1 MIIGLT
7 GGIASGKSTVSE
19 ILKEYGFFVC
29 DADKISKEITQNGK
43 QGAKAIEKTFG
54 KEFFTDGSLNRKK
67 LAELVFLNEESR
79 KTLENILHPIII
91 DEIKKQLNS
100 QKKPSFLD
108 APLLIESNLYTL
120 CDKVIVVFCEKELRI
135 KRAMLRDNT
144 NIQDVI
150 NRINA
155 QISDDERN
163 KYADYII
170 NNSFS
175 QKDTRQQV
183 EKILKKEG
191 LI

>member
-100 QKKPSFLD
+100 QKKPCILD

-155 QISDDERN
+155 QISDEERN
-163 KYADYII
+163 RYADYII
-170 NNSFS
+170 NNSFT

>member
-100 QKKPSFLD
+100 QKKPCILD
-108 APLLIESNLYTL
+108 ALLLIESNLYTL

-155 QISDDERN
+155 QISDEERN
-163 KYADYII
+163 RYADYII
-170 NNSFS
+170 NNSFT